1 MTCYKCLVF
10 KVFSFTLE
18 QSIREYVNFC
28 RVEKGLS
35 KNTLVAYQRD
45 LIRLNTFCAQ
55 RRCGIADATP
65 EHLHSFI
72 KSLHREKLSARSI
85 ARHIASIRNF
95 YTYLLQEKIVC
106 LNPAENLESPKLPAQ
121 LPKFLNLHEIDILL
135 AAPPANTPLGTRDRA
150 MLQLLYATGLRVSE
164 LVTIELTNL
173 NSELGILRVT
183 GKGGKQ
189 RIVPVGR
196 DALDAINTYLEQSR
210 NLILNNRHS
219 GYLFVTRRGSHMTRQ
234 AFWYRL
240 RHYGLKSQIYK
251 KLTPHIL
258 RHSFATHLLERGA
271 DLRSLQLLLGH
282 SDISTTQI
290 YTHVLRQRLR
300 TVYDQHHPRSH

>member
-1 MTCYKCLVF
+1 VLDFQCFQLI
-10 KVFSFTLE
+10 LE
-18 QSIREYVNFC
+18 PLIQEYIDFC

-35 KNTLVAYQRD
+35 KNTLIAYQRD
-45 LIRLNTFCAQ
+45 LFRLDTFCT
-55 RRCGIADATP
+55 RHSYGIVDVVP
-65 EHLHSFI
+65 EHLDKFI
-72 KSLHREKLSARSI
+72 NSLHREKLSERSI
-85 ARHIASIRNF
+85 ARHTASIRNF
-95 YTYLLQEKIVC
+95 YTYLLQEKIVT
-106 LNPAENLESPKLPAQ
+106 LNPAEKLKSPKLPAQ
-121 LPKFLNLHEIDILL
+121 LPKFLNLQEIDILL
-135 AAPPANTPLGTRDRA
+135 AAPPTNTPLGTRDRA

-164 LVTIELTNL
+164 LVTVELTNL
-173 NSELGILRVT
+173 DSELGILRVT

-196 DALDAINTYLEQSR
+196 DALDAINTYLEQNR

-219 GYLFVTRRGSHMTRQ
+219 GYLFVTSRGSHMTRQ
-234 AFWYRL
+234 AFWHRL

-300 TVYDQHHPRSH
+300 TVYDQHHPRSG